1 VNRGGGLGPHDV
13 YKSYVEGPLFEG
25 EEYPL
30 EYDRMK
36 HFEPID
42 EECQKYNEWEK
53 IDRQQSLILNSSLE
67 VSIEPEQV
75 QAPEVTNRA
84 AQASRGNQSSSNSS
98 NQ

>member
-1 VNRGGGLGPHDV
+1 
-13 YKSYVEGPLFEG
+13 
-25 EEYPL
+25 
-30 EYDRMK
+30 MK